1 MSIRPID
8 FNGII
13 QRSEDVGAVKHQQ
26 EYKPVVDQQNIQA
39 QITKNEANASQQV
52 VTPNRNEKLQNQT
65 DARKEGK
72 GQYRSSAKK
81 KKKKPD
87 ADTDGKVI
95 KKSDFPV
102 FDIKI

>member
-8 FNGII
+8 FNGVI

-52 VTPNRNEKLQNQT
+52 VTANHSEKLQNQT

-72 GQYRSSAKK
+72 GQYHSSDRKK
-81 KKKKPD
+81 KKKLD

-95 KKSDFPV
+95 KKSGQSV